1 MCVFRFK
8 DRPEKQIRQ
17 KIVDL
22 KQINAYRLHL
32 KLLVFKIV
40 FACFFFH
47 LLQNRNW
54 RRQWHDAGFA
64 LIIVDF
70 FKSPFAFFEGQENTY
85 ERKKKEFFV
94 VKIPLP
100 FVFILA
106 GLINMEPENFLVE
119 SVVA

>member
-22 KQINAYRLHL
+22 KQINSYRLHL

-70 FKSPFAFFEGQENTY
+70 FNLLLRFLRAKRIPTRE
-85 ERKKKEFFV
+85 KKR
-94 VKIPLP
+94 
-100 FVFILA
+100 
-106 GLINMEPENFLVE
+106 NFLW
-119 SVVA
+119 

>member
-1 MCVFRFK
+1 MCVFRFQ

-32 KLLVFKIV
+32 KLLIFKIV

-70 FKSPFAFFEGQENTY
+70 FNLLLRFLRAKRIPTRE
-85 ERKKKEFFV
+85 KKKEFFV

-106 GLINMEPENFLVE
+106 GLINMEPENVLVE

>member
-1 MCVFRFK
+1 MCVFRFQ

-32 KLLVFKIV
+32 KLLMFKIV
-40 FACFFFH
+40 FACFSFIFYKIETDADNGTTLALLSSLLIFFN
-47 LLQNRNW
+47 LLLRFL
-54 RRQWHDAGFA
+54 RAKR
-64 LIIVDF
+64 I
-70 FKSPFAFFEGQENTY
+70 PTRE
-85 ERKKKEFFV
+85 KKKEFFV
-94 VKIPLP
+94 VKIPLS

-106 GLINMEPENFLVE
+106 GLINMEPENVLVE

>member
-1 MCVFRFK
+1 MCVFRFQ

-32 KLLVFKIV
+32 KLLMFKIV

-54 RRQWHDAGFA
+54 RRQWHDAGSA

-70 FKSPFAFFEGQENTY
+70 F
-85 ERKKKEFFV
+85 
-94 VKIPLP
+94 
-100 FVFILA
+100 
-106 GLINMEPENFLVE
+106 
-119 SVVA
+119 

>member
-1 MCVFRFK
+1 MCVFRFQ

-32 KLLVFKIV
+32 KLLMFKIV

-70 FKSPFAFFEGQENTY
+70 FYSPFAFFEGQENTY
-85 ERKKKEFFV
+85 ERKKK
-94 VKIPLP
+94 
-100 FVFILA
+100 
-106 GLINMEPENFLVE
+106 
-119 SVVA
+119 

>member
-1 MCVFRFK
+1 MCVFRFQ

-32 KLLVFKIV
+32 KLLMFKIV

-70 FKSPFAFFEGQENTY
+70 FNLLLRFLRAKRIPTRE
-85 ERKKKEFFV
+85 KKKEFFV

-106 GLINMEPENFLVE
+106 GLINMEPEKFLVE
-119 SVVA
+119 SVFA

>member
-1 MCVFRFK
+1 MCVFRFQ

-32 KLLVFKIV
+32 KLLMFKIV
-40 FACFFFH
+40 FACFSFIFYKIETDADNGTTLALLSSLLIFFN
-47 LLQNRNW
+47 LLLRFL
-54 RRQWHDAGFA
+54 RAKR
-64 LIIVDF
+64 I
-70 FKSPFAFFEGQENTY
+70 PTRE
-85 ERKKKEFFV
+85 KKKEFFV

-106 GLINMEPENFLVE
+106 GLINMEPENVLVE

>member
-1 MCVFRFK
+1 MCVFRFQ

-32 KLLVFKIV
+32 KLLMFKIV
-40 FACFFFH
+40 FACFSFIFYKIETDADNGTTLALLSSLLIFFN
-47 LLQNRNW
+47 LLLRFL
-54 RRQWHDAGFA
+54 RAKR
-64 LIIVDF
+64 I
-70 FKSPFAFFEGQENTY
+70 PTRE
-85 ERKKKEFFV
+85 KKKEFFV
-94 VKIPLP
+94 VKIPLS